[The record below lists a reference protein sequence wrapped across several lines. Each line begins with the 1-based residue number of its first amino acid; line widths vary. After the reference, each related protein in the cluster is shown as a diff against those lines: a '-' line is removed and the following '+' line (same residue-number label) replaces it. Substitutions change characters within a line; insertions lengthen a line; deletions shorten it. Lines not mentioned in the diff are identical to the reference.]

1 MSGRRGRPPK
11 HGATSWGRGGGGGG
25 GGGGGRGK
33 SLETRDDGQVWSIE
47 QLSFILRCAPPF
59 PLGLKHKRSYLG
71 TLLSVCAFQL
81 PLILGAGDLKLE
93 VVKDPTSLSTSL
105 PLVDSDHSQKERK
118 RFFALIVQGFKEV
131 FGYNCA

>member
-25 GGGGGRGK
+25 GGRGERGGRGR

-47 QLSFILRCAPPF
+47 QLCFILRCAPPF
-59 PLGLKHKRSYLG
+59 PLGLKHERSYLG

-81 PLILGAGDLKLE
+81 PLILGAEDLKLE
-93 VVKDPTSLSTSL
+93 VVKGATSL
-105 PLVDSDHSQKERK
+105 PLVESDHSQKERK
-118 RFFALIVQGFKEV
+118 IFFALTVQ
-131 FGYNCA
+131 GYNCA